1 MPHGGRAQW
10 PPLKQYEKRYVAA
23 STNDFRALEDWQ
35 SAKEVSANAQ
45 ALTGRSIARVR
56 KIGFWST
63 VSPTGAELARLG
75 QCASR
80 VARSRDRNWSP
91 YRPLKQPPEHP
102 STRARTLMPELT

>member
-75 QCASR
+75 QCFFWKAYLSIEYTLNGSR
-80 VARSRDRNWSP
+80 
-91 YRPLKQPPEHP
+91 P
-102 STRARTLMPELT
+102 S